1 MIPTAD
7 RLQGATT
14 GTLSIDREFSKQLI
28 HTERLAVDD
37 GWALK
42 AWQILSL
49 DTTRIYIMDDRCCDI
64 PSDYCYP

>member
-1 MIPTAD
+1 MITMAD

-37 GWALK
+37 GWALE
-42 AWQILSL
+42 ACQVLSL
-49 DTTRIYIMDDRCCDI
+49 DTTRLYIMDD
-64 PSDYCYP
+64 SML